1 MDFEMK
7 LNSVQNKRKDE
18 EHGSFPFM
26 LYDNEFVPKESLITF
41 LLEVGRLKK
50 RKWILIQDFS

>member
-1 MDFEMK
+1 MK